1 LSKIRRQDGLL
12 EKYWTTGFV
21 RSSAGFSP
29 TCSPISAASSILVL
43 ADSALT
49 KNLCSNFAEVSGWW
63 RTAWARLV
71 LPIPPPPKMAIL
83 GDCWQ
88 RIFIRASNSDLRPW
102 KILGFGGNIENEF
115 ELEKPKKG
123 QVMKQSLTYFL
134 IHLHPNISGPELFK
148 YARFQ

>member
-1 LSKIRRQDGLL
+1 
-12 EKYWTTGFV
+12 
-21 RSSAGFSP
+21 
-29 TCSPISAASSILVL
+29 
-43 ADSALT
+43 
-49 KNLCSNFAEVSGWW
+49 
-63 RTAWARLV
+63 
-71 LPIPPPPKMAIL
+71 MAIL

-134 IHLHPNISGPELFK
+134 IHLHPNISGPELFNMQDSNDVHTDDVSELVL
-148 YARFQ
+148 ASETD